1 MIQTTNGQ
9 KLSMIFSNKRLLSG
23 NPLLGSTRPHLL
35 RTYPH
40 FPSKPTSKASSV
52 SLSKNDYRSWLSTN
66 FPHIVSYPLSPRH
79 HRLWQWFDSL
89 KPGEYQPAQVEPW
102 PRGGA
107 KSTTSELGTAYI
119 GSKAELPRRYVL
131 YVSETQDQADKH
143 VAAIATLL
151 EAIGIDRSL
160 SVYGHSKG
168 WKRNQLRTA
177 SGFNVESLGL
187 DTAAR
192 GIKLDEF
199 RPDLIIFDDIDNQED
214 NGKAT
219 EKKIRAITTSIIP
232 AGSRD
237 CCILFLQNLIIENGI
252 MSQLVDGRAD
262 FLLDRIVGEPE
273 PAVRNLVVET
283 FEREDGRNVHRIV
296 SGEPTWAGQDLQ
308 SCEELIN
315 KIGLRAFLRESQ
327 HEVAG
332 ADGVFFHSTKLVTV
346 ECLEPFDEVAIAFDI
361 GATEGGGDYTVG
373 AAVGK
378 QSNDVI
384 VVIDVLRGQWG
395 SDGYERRIVE
405 FCIYVRDDPRIL
417 YKKLKVRIPQDPGAA
432 GKLWAEKMV
441 RILQK
446 AGFKDV
452 AAYPVSKKKSVR
464 ARTWQ
469 AYVNDGN
476 ARLLKGTWNTDFR
489 DEHQGFKED
498 ESHVHDDQVDATSD
512 AVNTLIPMGLTWAD
526 FL

>member
-1 MIQTTNGQ
+1 M
-9 KLSMIFSNKRLLSG
+9 S
-23 NPLLGSTRPHLL
+23 
-35 RTYPH
+35 
-40 FPSKPTSKASSV
+40 
-52 SLSKNDYRSWLSTN
+52 DYESWLATN
-66 FPHIVSYPLSPRH
+66 FPRIVSYPMSARH
-79 HRLWQWFDSL
+79 HRLWEWFDSL
-89 KPGEYQPAQVEPW
+89 KLGAYQPAQVEPW

-107 KSTTSELGTAYI
+107 KSTTSELGIVYI
-119 GSKAELPRRYVL
+119 GCKAELPRRFVL

-143 VAAIATLL
+143 VAAIATLF
-151 EAIGIDRSL
+151 EAIGQQRSL
-160 SVYGHSKG
+160 SIYGHSKG

-177 SGFNVESLGL
+177 AGFNVESLGL

-214 NGKAT
+214 NART
-219 EKKIRAITTSIIP
+219 TRKKIRAITTSIIP

-262 FLLDRIVGEPE
+262 FLLDRIVGQPE

-332 ADGVFFHSTKLVTV
+332 ADGVFFKPSQLVTV
-346 ECLEPFDEVAIAFDI
+346 DEFGLPTFEEIVVAFDI

-373 AAVGK
+373 VAIGRER
-378 QSNDVI
+378 NG
-384 VVIDVLRGQWG
+384 VVTVLDLIRGQWG
-395 SDGYERRIVE
+395 SDNY
-405 FCIYVRDDPRIL
+405 DPRIIQFCL
-417 YKKLKVRIPQDPGAA
+417 AVRDHPGFRTNRLRIRIPQDPGAA
-432 GKLWAEKMV
+432 GKLWADDMV
-441 RILQK
+441 KRIRVNGLT
-446 AGFKDV
+446 DV
-452 AAYPVSKKKSVR
+452 EAYQLTKKKSVR

-469 AYVNDGN
+469 RLMNEGN
-476 ARLLKGTWNTDFR
+476 ARMVKGAWNAPFR
-489 DEHQGFKED
+489 DEHQDFRED
-498 ESHVHDDQVDATSD
+498 ESHRHDDQVDAASD
-512 AVNTLIPMGLTWAD
+512 AINTMIFPNSWMDDANLLDRLTKKG
-526 FL
+526 